1 MEPENFDPKLTRTVP
16 TKEDQQNQL
25 LLLGLQLLQKNLKL
39 PCAVVKPRQ
48 QPPKQSGKDEEPD
61 SSLVN
66 SRKRKRTEEVT
77 VEDKREKRL
86 VEHLVGLV
94 KYVLCKSRLFSG
106 ATAHR
111 KMTRSFVCVV

>member
-1 MEPENFDPKLTRTVP
+1 MEPENFDPQLTRTVP
-16 TKEDQQNQL
+16 TKEDQKNQL

-39 PCAVVKPRQ
+39 PYAVVKPRQ
-48 QPPKQSGKDEEPD
+48 QPPKQSGKDEEPA
-61 SSLVN
+61 SSLIN

-86 VEHLVGLV
+86 VEHLIGLV
-94 KYVLCKSRLFSG
+94 KYVLCKGRLFSG

-111 KMTRSFVCVV
+111 KTIRSFVCVV